1 MQDSPAYHDV
11 TAEVSG
17 FLVTRAAACQASGV
31 PREHIVLDPGFGF
44 GKTLQHNL
52 ALLASLERIA
62 GLGYPVMA
70 GLSRKG
76 MLGAITGRAVAD
88 RLAGSVAAAL
98 IAAQHGARIL
108 RVHDVAATVDAITVA
123 RAVEMV

>member
-1 MQDSPAYHDV
+1 
-11 TAEVSG
+11 
-17 FLVTRAAACQASGV
+17 
-31 PREHIVLDPGFGF
+31 
-44 GKTLQHNL
+44 
-52 ALLASLERIA
+52 
-62 GLGYPVMA
+62 MA

-88 RLAGSVAAAL
+88 RLAGSVAAAS

-108 RVHDVAATVDAITVA
+108 RVHGVAATVDAITVA